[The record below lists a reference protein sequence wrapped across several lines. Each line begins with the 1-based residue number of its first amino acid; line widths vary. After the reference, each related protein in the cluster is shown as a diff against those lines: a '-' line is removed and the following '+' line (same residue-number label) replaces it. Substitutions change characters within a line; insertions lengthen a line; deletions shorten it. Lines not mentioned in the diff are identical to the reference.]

1 MSRGGSRPA
10 SLVGMAKLARGVY
23 GVLATTFD
31 ERDSPHHPDLV
42 AQARYV
48 ATCAQGVVW
57 PVLASESFTLRRE
70 EVAAGYAHVAAGVAG
85 RVPFVAGVSQLTT
98 ADAVLLA
105 AAAREAGADAVI
117 AMPPWMSRV
126 TGDDLVR
133 HYRAVAEVGL
143 PVMLQNASDV
153 SAFSAVSEADL
164 RRVIDEVPEI
174 VALKDEAPVRP
185 QTITRGLS
193 LMPPERGL
201 VFGGGGGRFLPDEL
215 SRGGAGNLAGACW
228 VDLLGA
234 AYAKWVLGD
243 RDGARWLHA
252 ASLIGETAIAAYGPA
267 GVRYLLHRRGI
278 TSSVRG
284 RFDAGRALDE
294 AAVRELDTVLAQ
306 LNPAL
311 PWHPPED

>member
-1 MSRGGSRPA
+1 
-10 SLVGMAKLARGVY
+10 MAELLRGVY

-31 ERDSPHHPDLV
+31 EGDAPHHADLV

-57 PVLASESFTLRRE
+57 PVIASEFFKLRRE
-70 EVAAGYAHVAAGVAG
+70 EMAAGYAPVAAGVGG

-105 AAAREAGADAVI
+105 EAAREAGADAVI
-117 AMPPWMSRV
+117 AMPPWMARV
-126 TGDDLVR
+126 TGHDLVR
-133 HYRAVAEVGL
+133 HYRAIAEVGL
-143 PVMLQNASDV
+143 PIMLQNASDV

-164 RRVIDEVPEI
+164 RLVLDEVPEI
-174 VALKDEAPVRP
+174 VALKDEAPVLP
-185 QTITRGLS
+185 QTISRGLG

-201 VFGGGGGRFLPDEL
+201 VFGGGGGRFLMDEL

-234 AYAKWVLGD
+234 AYAKWTLGD
-243 RDGARWLHA
+243 REGARWLHA
-252 ASLIGETAIAAYGPA
+252 ASLVGETAIAAYGPA
-267 GVRYLLHRRGI
+267 GVRYVLERRGI
-278 TSSVRG
+278 TTSRRG
-284 RFDAGRALDE
+284 RFEAARPLDE
-294 AAVRELDTVLAQ
+294 AATGELDTVLKQ
-306 LNPAL
+306 LRPAL